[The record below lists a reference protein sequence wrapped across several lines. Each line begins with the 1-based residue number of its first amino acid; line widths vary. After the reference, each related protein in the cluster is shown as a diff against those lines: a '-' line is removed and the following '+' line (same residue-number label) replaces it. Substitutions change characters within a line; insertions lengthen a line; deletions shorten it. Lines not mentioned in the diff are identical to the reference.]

1 MSQAIVPQSSTFQAE
16 LSVCRSLSD
25 TAKALKETRIDAPF
39 PPRILLQL
47 QKSLD
52 FVFRRCEAHRN
63 RERQRRLQRT
73 LEFSGL
79 IVCCMSFSLISIL
92 NEEFDCM
99 IRYADEIVGDQDLTR
114 RLYHP
119 EIHDQLK
126 KLKCDIEHQ
135 VPCQQF
141 YEG

>member
-1 MSQAIVPQSSTFQAE
+1 MSQAVVQRSSTLRAE

-25 TAKALKETRIDAPF
+25 TASALKETRMDGPF
-39 PPRILLQL
+39 PPSLLSRL
-47 QKSLD
+47 KKSLD
-52 FVFRRCEAHRN
+52 FCFRRCEAHRN
-63 RERQRRLQRT
+63 RERQRRLQQR

-79 IVCCMSFSLISIL
+79 IVCCMSFSLISIV
-92 NEEFDCM
+92 NEEFDYM
-99 IRYADEIVGDQDLTR
+99 ITSADNFVRAQDLTR

-119 EIHDQLK
+119 EIHNQLK

-135 VPCQQF
+135 VSCQKF